1 MSFGV
6 AQRPRAAIL
15 ELSRSKSMIS
25 VTSMLNNE
33 TGRTSAKQVPHAPA
47 AGQEP
52 SLPVELLTERQ
63 RAYLRLVLQNRSS
76 KEIAA
81 VAGGSHRAVDKQLLK
96 AMSVLGV
103 ASRFDA
109 ARVMAEHEA
118 GVEPLPPANT
128 LPSPQPIFPLPPP
141 VPTAGAAANMLNW
154 RQVAVWTVIIAIAAP
169 LALTAAGMAIVTLL
183 VLLGFKTL

>member
-6 AQRPRAAIL
+6 AQQPRAAIL
-15 ELSRSKSMIS
+15 ELSRSKSVIS

-33 TGRTSAKQVPHAPA
+33 TGRKSAEAPPHAPA
-47 AGQEP
+47 VGQEP
-52 SLPVELLTERQ
+52 PHPVALLTERQ

-96 AMSVLGV
+96 AMGVLGV
-103 ASRFDA
+103 TNRFDA

-128 LPSPQPIFPLPPP
+128 LPSAELTFPLLPP

-154 RQVAVWTVIIAIAAP
+154 RQVAVWTAIIAIATP
-169 LALTAAGMAIVTLL
+169 LGLTAAGMAIVTLL
-183 VLLGFKTL
+183 VLLGFKPL